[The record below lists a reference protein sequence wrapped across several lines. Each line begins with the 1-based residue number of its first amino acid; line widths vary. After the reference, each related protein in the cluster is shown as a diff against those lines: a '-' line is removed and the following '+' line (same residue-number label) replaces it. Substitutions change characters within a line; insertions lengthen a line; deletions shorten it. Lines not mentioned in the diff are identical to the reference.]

1 MAITNYDSIISAR
14 SSGQYEDPWYIK
26 TESITPLAAGNWVSF
41 LNAGGTPSSVNISL
55 TSAAGGVALCSTHN
69 GAMTLTT
76 NAVASNRY
84 ILTAGAGVASI
95 AGFAAVMLV
104 DVLWGITGISYTGS
118 TFEINSTALTRS
130 TSGVGNQIMC
140 VMQTS
145 NATNANTTAT
155 ITYTNAQGTTGRTST
170 GIVMSTA
177 SRAHHCRPVGQ
188 PFCYLQA
195 GDNGVRSVEKIS
207 FNATIASGACS
218 IYIVKPLLM
227 LPMMGANSWTEKD
240 QTLQFEGMIQINE
253 GTDGKLPYLGWI
265 AAAAGTGANTNF
277 IAQIRT
283 VYG

>member
-14 SSGQYEDPWYIK
+14 SSGQYEDP
-26 TESITPLAAGNWVSF
+26 F
-41 LNAGGTPSSVNISL
+41 
-55 TSAAGGVALCSTHN
+55 ALCSTHN

-84 ILTAGAGVASI
+84 ILTAGAGVAAIS
-95 AGFAAVMLV
+95 GFSAVMLV
-104 DVLWGITGISYTGS
+104 DVLWGISGISYTGS
-118 TFEINSTALTRS
+118 TFDINSTALTRS
-130 TSGVGNQIMC
+130 TSGIGNQIMC

-170 GIVMSTA
+170 GIVMTTA
-177 SRAHHCRPVGQ
+177 
-188 PFCYLQA
+188 
-195 GDNGVRSVEKIS
+195 SVEKIS

-218 IYIVKPLLM
+218 VYIVKPLIMIPM
-227 LPMMGANSWTEKD
+227 LGANSWTEKD
-240 QTLQFEGMIQINE
+240 QTLQFEGMIQISE

-265 AAAAGTGANTNF
+265 AAAGGTGANTNF